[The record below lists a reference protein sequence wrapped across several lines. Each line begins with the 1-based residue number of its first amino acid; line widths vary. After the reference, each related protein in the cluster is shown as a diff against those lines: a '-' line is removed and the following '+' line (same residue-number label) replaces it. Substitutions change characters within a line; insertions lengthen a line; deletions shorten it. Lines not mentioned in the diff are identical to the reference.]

1 MVVGARTIV
10 RACKAAVWQV
20 GAGNGRGKCGAP
32 RGGRAHHLLL
42 FLLLRCHLRRRL
54 LLLFH
59 LGRKVL
65 LAVLLRKHHG
75 EGKEKRNQREEPNP
89 AEHGNAVCVRSGVRA
104 CARSGPPGCQS
115 LTLPEIRVPTKF
127 LKKTSKMLLRKHH
140 LFDLPARAFQCSA
153 RKRTSKSHH

>member
-1 MVVGARTIV
+1 M
-10 RACKAAVWQV
+10 WQV
-20 GAGNGRGKCGAP
+20 GARNGRGKCGAP

-42 FLLLRCHLRRRL
+42 VLLLRCHLRRRL

-59 LGRKVL
+59 HGSKVL

-104 CARSGPPGCQS
+104 CARSGPGWGPACPKGRVCLRTAQMRYQPPPEQNKTLAVCSS
-115 LTLPEIRVPTKF
+115 LFGGF
-127 LKKTSKMLLRKHH
+127 LFAAGWWIFVDGFK
-140 LFDLPARAFQCSA
+140 
-153 RKRTSKSHH
+153 